1 MWLSIARDHYYILKK
16 ELKEKDKV
24 GDLST
29 ERKKKTENRKNKTFF
44 LSSWDVESESQ
55 LAENSILVCFKGI
68 NDGRVL

>member
-44 LSSWDVESESQ
+44 LSS
-55 LAENSILVCFKGI
+55 
-68 NDGRVL
+68 